1 MIDAHLL
8 HLEDIERDVA
18 EVRRRLAVVDRKLQ
32 WVTAP
37 SRIAE
42 LEREGAHLLDMLE
55 DLARE
60 EQAVQRPPAA

>member
-1 MIDAHLL
+1 MTDTHLP

-18 EVRRRLAVVDRKLQ
+18 EVRRRLAIVDRKLQ

-42 LEREGAHLLDMLE
+42 LEREGSHLLDMLE
-55 DLARE
+55 DLAQE